1 MTEPLWQAIITTIGV
16 VTVGALSYLASRR
29 ARLAKEVA
37 EEVRASISTTNSGS
51 HLKDDIEEIKAIQ
64 RKTVESLN
72 VVKVS
77 LVRIEGLQDAH
88 GRDIDRLES
97 EVKARDAADE
107 KRAQAASL
115 AHTRIHAR
123 IDELSGDKRP
133 RWRR

>member
-77 LVRIEGLQDAH
+77 LVRIEGLQAAH
-88 GRDIDRLES
+88 GRDINRLES
-97 EVKARDAADE
+97 EVKDLDEADE
-107 KRAQAASL
+107 KRAQAAGV